1 MTVNP
6 FHTNNLVPTWSTA
19 ASILK
24 GDLPGHPF
32 RGNQHVDAPF
42 SSSNRVVGGAKTI
55 GEASHK
61 LNEHTR
67 NGEFSLSYKGG
78 EMTGHGYD
86 SPDVEGTFYHPEVEA
101 AHEAIAS
108 ALDKVGTPEAQ
119 SAAVAHRDAAEGHRE
134 AEHAAEEATP
144 GSSEGDD
151 HYREVAEEA
160 QRLTADANEITQGR

>member
-1 MTVNP
+1 MDNRFSTSS
-6 FHTNNLVPTWSTA
+6 LAPTWATA
-19 ASILK
+19 TEILK

-32 RGNQHVDAPF
+32 RGNQHVDASF
-42 SSSNRVVGGAKTI
+42 SSTNSIVGGAKTI
-55 GEASHK
+55 GEASQK
-61 LNEHTR
+61 LNEHTQ
-67 NGEFSLSYKGG
+67 NGEFSLSYQGG

-101 AHEAIAS
+101 AHEEIAR

-134 AEHAAEEATP
+134 AEGAAEEAVP

-160 QRLTADANEITQGR
+160 QKLTDDANKITMGR